1 MDLKEVILSFYN
13 GVEEWQ
19 EIEVWPV
26 LSLDEVKT
34 ELIEQ
39 LDDFTQDEIEDG
51 ITVSIDYIDR
61 ETNKPKLFA
70 HLHTS
75 INSEKQKCIEYLQE
89 HGPSYQPKTFGPLMK
104 VEVI

>member
-1 MDLKEVILSFYN
+1 MHTKEVILSFYN
-13 GVEEWQ
+13 GKEEWQ
-19 EIEVWPV
+19 EIEVWPI
-26 LSLDEVKT
+26 LSLDEVKS

-39 LDDFTQDEIEDG
+39 LGDFTQDEIEDG

-89 HGPSYQPKTFGPLMK
+89 HGPSYKPKTFGPLIK
-104 VEVI
+104 VELI